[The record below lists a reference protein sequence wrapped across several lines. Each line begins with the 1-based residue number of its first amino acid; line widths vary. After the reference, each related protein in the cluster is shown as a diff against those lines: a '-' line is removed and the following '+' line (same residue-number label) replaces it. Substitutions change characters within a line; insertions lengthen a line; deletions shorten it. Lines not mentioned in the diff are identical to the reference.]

1 VKGHDY
7 TSTTTGFKDYNPAS
21 SDPDLHWYLNHN
33 GAGDFRLDNIGYHHI
48 QEMIITKN
56 AVVSSNVKRFDPY
69 FNGTANFFLVDSRLP
84 TSLTTADI
92 KSLTFEFGR
101 GPKYS
106 EAGIGSGITTLSG
119 GPVEASVAPEPST
132 MPPASIASLLGI
144 GFAWRR
150 RRARLTA

>member
-33 GAGDFRLDNIGYHHI
+33 GAGDFRLDNVGYHHI

-56 AVVSSNVKRFDPY
+56 VVVSSNVKRFDPY
-69 FNGTANFFLVDSRLP
+69 FNGTANFFLADSRLP

-92 KSLTFEFGR
+92 KSLTIQFGS
-101 GPKYS
+101 GPKHS
-106 EAGIGSGITTLSG
+106 EPGIGSAITTLSG
-119 GPVEASVAPEPST
+119 RPVEASLAPVPSALL
-132 MPPASIASLLGI
+132 PCSL
-144 GFAWRR
+144 A
-150 RRARLTA
+150 A